1 MGKAIK
7 LGDIIPNFDADS
19 TVGFMNFHEWIGDSW
34 AILFSHPADFTPG
47 KSYGR
52 DICLVFTSLTCK
64 HGSLAS
70 NSVVLDSA
78 AMQPRLATRD
88 ETT

>member
-7 LGDIIPNFDADS
+7 LGDIVPNFDADS

-52 DICLVFTSLTCK
+52 NICLCL
-64 HGSLAS
+64 
-70 NSVVLDSA
+70 
-78 AMQPRLATRD
+78 
-88 ETT
+88 